1 MLNTA
6 LCTQPRIRVQDANL
20 VPKLE
25 FAQIST
31 QNCWPRKDSRAC
43 ALRQRIGFDG
53 EFEACPL
60 RICTQPARL
69 AHCRDSPLAP
79 CAAGVAVSAEL
90 DFIFSLDLTSIQ
102 SPTRHLPSSPMLSL
116 QVCVPSKPPPARCIL
131 ISSSSA
137 SVVLPQTHFFLS
149 SPMSQSRS
157 SATAYN
163 TYVLTYLIGT
173 QLTPIQYYIRY
184 QAGQTTSPSID
195 KLTPPSIEPG
205 FFVPCLFLCLYLL
218 LDSASGVCDGTIFS
232 NLAPYLGQRRKSSKE
247 LTAFG
252 LFNLISAHGSMVSGS
267 RLRQN
272 TMFRI

>member
-1 MLNTA
+1 MSILNTA
-6 LCTQPRIRVQDANL
+6 LCTQPQIRDQDANL

-31 QNCWPRKDSRAC
+31 QKCWPRKDSRAC

-116 QVCVPSKPPPARCIL
+116 QVCVPSKPPARCL
-131 ISSSSA
+131 LSSSPPRRG
-137 SVVLPQTHFFLS
+137 LTS
-149 SPMSQSRS
+149 SPNLRFFVSSPKSQTRS
-157 SATAYN
+157 SATVYN

-184 QAGQTTSPSID
+184 QAGETTSPSID
-195 KLTPPSIEPG
+195 KLTPK
-205 FFVPCLFLCLYLL
+205 Y
-218 LDSASGVCDGTIFS
+218 
-232 NLAPYLGQRRKSSKE
+232 
-247 LTAFG
+247 
-252 LFNLISAHGSMVSGS
+252 
-267 RLRQN
+267 
-272 TMFRI
+272 

>member
-6 LCTQPRIRVQDANL
+6 LCTQPRIRDQDANL
-20 VPKLE
+20 VPNDD

-31 QNCWPRKDSRAC
+31 QKYWPRKDSRAC

-69 AHCRDSPLAP
+69 AHCRASPLAP

-102 SPTRHLPSSPMLSL
+102 SPTRHLPSSPLLSL
-116 QVCVPSKPPPARCIL
+116 QVCVPSKPLHRPPCSLRPPLLLAGLCCPACT
-131 ISSSSA
+131 S
-137 SVVLPQTHFFLS
+137 FLRLFS
-149 SPMSQSRS
+149 KVTSWS

-184 QAGQTTSPSID
+184 QAGKTTSPSID
-195 KLTPPSIEPG
+195 KLTPHVLNRASS
-205 FFVPCLFLCLYLL
+205 YLVCFYAYIYYLTVL
-218 LDSASGVCDGTIFS
+218 LEYAMESYSPTWRHLSVNAV
-232 NLAPYLGQRRKSSKE
+232 NLPK
-247 LTAFG
+247 
-252 LFNLISAHGSMVSGS
+252 N
-267 RLRQN
+267 
-272 TMFRI
+272 